1 MLDRTKNIPPDDDLA
16 DDDLADVEAP
26 AAALAPAV
34 VAADPAG
41 SAGAPAAAPTRKRR
55 LRTLLMAGGILV
67 VALGSGYAWLSG
79 GRYVSTDDAYVRAPK
94 LMVSTD
100 VSGLVADV
108 DVKEGQQVKAG
119 DVLFRVDPRQYEIAL
134 ENARATM
141 AETALAVKAMKVDY
155 GRMQSDIA
163 AQQASVQND
172 QATFD
177 RYNVLV
183 KDNSISKANFD
194 QARFALEADQ
204 RKLESL
210 KQQAEVQ
217 LARLG
222 GTPDLPVEQHPQYLQ
237 AKAAVDEAQRQ
248 LDHATVRAPF
258 DGTVTAVDS
267 LQPGL
272 YLVAQTAALTNQ
284 GAVALVSSDDLWIDA
299 HLKETDLTFVKPGD
313 PVDVSVDSY
322 PGHVW
327 HGTVESLSPASG
339 SEFSILPA
347 QNASG
352 NWVKVVQRVTA
363 RVRLDHGSD
372 DPVLR
377 AGMSVVVD
385 IDTGHRR
392 SLAEMF

>member
-1 MLDRTKNIPPDDDLA
+1 MLDRTKNLPDDLSDI
-16 DDDLADVEAP
+16 DDAGTGRVAEAP
-26 AAALAPAV
+26 RA
-34 VAADPAG
+34 
-41 SAGAPAAAPTRKRR
+41 APAAAPAASAAPGRKRR
-55 LRTLLMAGGILV
+55 LRTTLMLGGIAM
-67 VALGSGYAWLSG
+67 VAIGSSYGWLSG

-100 VSGLVADV
+100 VSGLVSDV

-134 ENARATM
+134 ENAKANL

-155 GRMQSDIA
+155 SRMLSDIA
-163 AQQASVQND
+163 AQQAGVQND

-183 KDNSISKANFD
+183 KDNSVSKATFD

-217 LARLG
+217 LAKLG
-222 GTPDLPVEQHPQYLQ
+222 GKPDAPVEQHPQYLQ
-237 AKAAVDEAQRQ
+237 GQAAVDEAKRQ
-248 LDHATVRAPF
+248 LDHATIRAPF
-258 DGTVTAVDS
+258 NGTVTAVDS

-284 GAVALVSSDDLWIDA
+284 GAVALVSSDDMWIDA
-299 HLKETDLTFVKPGD
+299 HLKETDLTHVKPGD
-313 PVDVSVDSY
+313 PADVTVDSY

-327 HGTVESLSPASG
+327 RGKVESISPASG

-363 RVRLDHGSD
+363 RIRLERGADE
-372 DPVLR
+372 PVLR
-377 AGMSVVVD
+377 SGMSVVVD
-385 IDTGHRR
+385 IDTGHKR

>member
-1 MLDRTKNIPPDDDLA
+1 MLDRTKNLPDLDA
-16 DDDLADVEAP
+16 DDVAPAPVAVPPVVAAAAAP
-26 AAALAPAV
+26 AA
-34 VAADPAG
+34 
-41 SAGAPAAAPTRKRR
+41 RKRR
-55 LRTLLMAGGILV
+55 LRAPLMLGGVLI
-67 VALGSGYAWLSG
+67 VALGAGYGWLSG

-108 DVKEGQQVKAG
+108 DVKEGQKVKAG

-134 ENARATM
+134 ENAKANL

-155 GRMQSDIA
+155 TRMQSDIA
-163 AQQASVQND
+163 AQQATVQND

-183 KDNSISKANFD
+183 KDNSVSRATFD

-210 KQQAEVQ
+210 KQQAQVQ
-217 LARLG
+217 LAKLG
-222 GTPDLPVEQHPQYLQ
+222 GNPDLPVEQHPQYLQ
-237 AKAAVDEAQRQ
+237 GKAAVDEAQRQ

-272 YLVAQTAALTNQ
+272 YLVAATAALTNQ

-299 HLKETDLTFVKPGD
+299 NLKETDLTHVKTGD
-313 PVDVSVDSY
+313 PVEVTVDSY
-322 PGHVW
+322 PGRVW
-327 HGTVESLSPASG
+327 QGRVESISPASG

-352 NWVKVVQRVTA
+352 NWVKVVQRLTV
-363 RVRLDHGSD
+363 RVRLDHSAD
-372 DPVLR
+372 EPLLR
-377 AGMSVVVD
+377 SGMSVVVD
-385 IDTGHRR
+385 IDTGHKR